1 MHYQISGIVYANIKT
16 EIKIKKMKY
25 LLFVSLLI
33 TGTLFAQSDVES
45 KKILDKVSKDIKGLS
60 SFYMEFDV
68 SIKNGATGENS
79 NQKGTGYVK
88 GEKYFATLG
97 ETTLISNSIKT
108 WTVLKEEKITYQG
121 DVDDNDDEALTPK
134 KLMTI
139 WESGFK
145 SKYNKETTIAGQ
157 KVHQIDL
164 YPTNPAKVN
173 YHTITLYVE
182 VGNNELFRAVMKTK
196 DGSLMT
202 YTINKLEKNK
212 AVADSKFV
220 YNPKDYPGYQL
231 IRD

>member
-1 MHYQISGIVYANIKT
+1 
-16 EIKIKKMKY
+16 MKY
-25 LLFVSLLI
+25 LLFVGLFI
-33 TGTLFAQSDVES
+33 TGTLFAQSDQKS
-45 KKILDKVSKDIKGLS
+45 KTILSNLSKDIKGLS

-68 SIKNGATGENS
+68 QIKNSATGENS
-79 NQKGTGYVK
+79 NQKGSGYVK

-121 DVDDNDDEALTPK
+121 DVDDSDEDALTPK

-139 WESGFK
+139 WENGFK
-145 SKYNKETTIAGQ
+145 SKYIKETTVSGK

-164 YPTNPAKVN
+164 FPTNPGKVN

-182 VGNNELFRAVMKTK
+182 VANNELFRAVMKTK
-196 DGSLMT
+196 EGSIMT

-212 AVADSKFV
+212 AVSDSKFV
-220 YNPKDYPGYQL
+220 YNPKNYPGYQL